1 MPSKILLREDEIKY
15 MALFE
20 NVTGALAKDC
30 IIDEKAN
37 RIIYVVKA
45 GNVGLAI
52 GKGGYNV
59 KLLMRMINKNVEI
72 VEFDE
77 QPTDFIKNALAPARI
92 NEVRITV
99 RPDGRKIAVI
109 AVEPKDKGVAIGK
122 DGRTVE
128 RIRFLAKRYFEISDV
143 VIS

>member
-1 MPSKILLREDEIKY
+1 MPGKILLREDELRY

-20 NVTGALAKDC
+20 NVTGAVAKDC

-37 RIIYVVKA
+37 RVIFVVKA
-45 GNVGLAI
+45 GTAGLAI

-59 KLLMRMINKNVEI
+59 KILNQMINKNVEI
-72 VEFDE
+72 VEYDD
-77 QPTDFIKNALAPARI
+77 QPADFIKNALAPARI
-92 NEVRITV
+92 MEVRITA

-109 AVEPKDKGVAIGK
+109 AVDPKDKGVAIGK

-128 RIRFLAKRYFEISDV
+128 RTRFLAKRYFEIGDV
-143 VIS
+143 VIT

>member
-59 KLLMRMINKNVEI
+59 KLLTRMINKNVETI
-72 VEFDE
+72 
-77 QPTDFIKNALAPARI
+77 A
-92 NEVRITV
+92 
-99 RPDGRKIAVI
+99 GKI
-109 AVEPKDKGVAIGK
+109 P
-122 DGRTVE
+122 
-128 RIRFLAKRYFEISDV
+128 
-143 VIS
+143 